1 MMATFLIEQIIYFLP
16 VANNVVLFVV
26 VFWPVGWT
34 RSSLKGWSFD

>member
-26 VFWPVGWT
+26 VFSQLVG
-34 RSSLKGWSFD
+34 LVPA